1 MSFTHAATALSLIHI
16 SSEVGGF
23 SASLVKFMGI
33 FAATQVP
40 LAIIEGLLTVV
51 VIMSLESYA
60 KSELSALGYFK
71 GGAANVK

>member
-1 MSFTHAATALSLIHI
+1 M
-16 SSEVGGF
+16 
-23 SASLVKFMGI
+23 KFMGI